1 MEGGVSWVRLCV
13 WMLDWDDTLPFE
25 LDLIYMVS
33 MIAVRC
39 SSVTAGEVKMV
50 VALSS
55 MSGKSPLLPA
65 QKERFH
71 RAMVSGGIVIS
82 FGPGQCVS
90 TSLSCVSSAMI
101 THDLV
106 SGRWAVIAL
115 QSTSF
120 PLTLITVGRSPCDG
134 VVIGNVV
141 VGMNGLCGIVS
152 WMVVACMA

>member
-1 MEGGVSWVRLCV
+1 M
-13 WMLDWDDTLPFE
+13 PFE
-25 LDLIYMVS
+25 LDLICMVS
-33 MIAVRC
+33 RIAVRC
-39 SSVTAGEVKMV
+39 SSVTAGDVKMV
-50 VALSS
+50 VALSIV
-55 MSGKSPLLPA
+55 SGNSPVLPS

-71 RAMVSGGIVIS
+71 RAMVSGGIVVS

-90 TSLSCVSSAMI
+90 TSLSWVSSAMI

-106 SGRWAVIAL
+106 FDRWAVIAL

-120 PLTLITVGRSPCDG
+120 PLTLITVGRSPCEG

-141 VGMNGLCGIVS
+141 MGMNGLCGIVS